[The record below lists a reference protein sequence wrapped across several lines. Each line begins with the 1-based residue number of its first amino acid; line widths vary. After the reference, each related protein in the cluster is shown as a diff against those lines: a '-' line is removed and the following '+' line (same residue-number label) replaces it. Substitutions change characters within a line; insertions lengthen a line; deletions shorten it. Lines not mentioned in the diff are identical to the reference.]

1 MTAARTDNDHPVVAA
16 LDELI
21 AAYDRAVATFADN
34 GLQGEV
40 DALLPDR
47 ALLVVLR
54 SRLGWLQGKR
64 ESSPA

>member
-1 MTAARTDNDHPVVAA
+1 MMTAAPTDKDHPTVAA

-21 AAYDRAVATFADN
+21 AAYDRAVATFADH
-34 GLQGEV
+34 GFQGEV

-54 SRLGWLQGKR
+54 SRLGWLHGKR
-64 ESSPA
+64 SS

>member
-1 MTAARTDNDHPVVAA
+1 MMTASRTESEHPVVAA

-21 AAYDRAVATFADN
+21 AAYDRAVETFTQH
-34 GLQGEV
+34 GFQGEV

-47 ALLVVLR
+47 ELLIVLR

-64 ESSPA
+64 GT

>member
-1 MTAARTDNDHPVVAA
+1 MMTAARTENGHPVVAA

-21 AAYDRAVATFADN
+21 AAYDRAVATFADH
-34 GLQGEV
+34 GFQGEV

-64 ESSPA
+64 ES

>member
-1 MTAARTDNDHPVVAA
+1 MMTTARTDSDHPVVAA
-16 LDELI
+16 LDDLI
-21 AAYDRAVATFADN
+21 AAYDRAVSTFAEN
-34 GLQGEV
+34 GFQGEV

-64 ESSPA
+64 ET

>member
-1 MTAARTDNDHPVVAA
+1 MMTASRTDSDHPVVAA

-21 AAYDRAVATFADN
+21 AAYDRALETFKDN
-34 GLQGEV
+34 GFQGEV

-47 ALLVVLR
+47 ELLIVLR

-64 ESSPA
+64 DS